1 MSPGLT
7 VEAVID
13 VGRAAS
19 GPRSWEVER
28 REVGGAGAGLLRG
41 PGAH

>member
-28 REVGGAGAGLLRG
+28 REAGGAGAGLLRG